1 MVRIAVPDDHPVDHL
16 ELVGTHPNESAMR
29 VGAPRDGHVR
39 IEDDTNKTMQIREDD
54 DGRYLGCPE
63 QYADAVRAFFTDEY
77 DADYSEGDGEDT
89 DEEPEGD
96 ESDPVAEVE
105 SMQWKAA
112 ETAILNG
119 EYDDALGELAEA
131 DLTDSKAEA
140 VDNRRAQLSDGED

>member
-63 QYADAVRAFFTDEY
+63 QYADAVRTFFTEEY
-77 DADYSEGDGEDT
+77 DADYSEGDG
-89 DEEPEGD
+89 EPEGD

-131 DLTDSKAEA
+131 DLTDTRAEA
-140 VDNRRAQLSDGED
+140 VEQRQGDISE